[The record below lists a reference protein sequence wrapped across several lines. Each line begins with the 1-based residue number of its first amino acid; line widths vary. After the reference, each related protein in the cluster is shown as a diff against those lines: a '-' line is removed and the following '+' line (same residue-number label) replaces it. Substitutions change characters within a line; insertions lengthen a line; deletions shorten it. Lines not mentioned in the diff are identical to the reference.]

1 MELLHL
7 HSPDGRPLKTFDLAA
22 RPRRPLTLGAAPA
35 CDLPLPEGPDTLG
48 ALLRDEDGWLLAAA
62 DPAIPE
68 RRLVPGEPVA
78 LGPFLFRLECEAA
91 ETRATLLWRAGK
103 ERLCHAAPLN
113 DGRNVIAW
121 LPDRSAPA
129 LNPAIPGNR
138 IGDLF
143 LEGDGLTLV
152 VEDPE
157 GGTSQRLTFAFGD
170 RFAIGPFTGLALP
183 TAEAERAL
191 KTRDPLAWP
200 DRRVRLLLR
209 VAVCVGLLLALAMAA
224 LARETQTLRQAVA
237 ARAPAAVEIA
247 VPAPAP
253 ADPLSRDTIVAYG
266 QLFHACLPGLLATPE
281 ATTTD
286 DLLAMRAGQLLR
298 ALPEEAAERV
308 PLRRKQV
315 FLESLA
321 TIKRAVAAGDWPCLG
336 DALATVDADALHYY
350 DGDALLADAR
360 ALARTFGQ
368 DYSAL
373 CRELLR
379 GDGALD
385 RLLQE
390 ERQSLA
396 KALAARVDGLCGKDG
411 AGTPADIGSLRALA
425 RLVRAVATPDA
436 LAAARRADGFAATLS
451 ADYDRTC
458 RDLLT
463 RYRLERLAG
472 NAAAAEAIL
481 GELLALG
488 PADSPFWDWA
498 QRERART
505 APKEEPQ
512 P

>member
-62 DPAIPE
+62 DPAVPE
-68 RRLVPGEPVA
+68 RRLIPGEPVA

-253 ADPLSRDTIVAYG
+253 TDPLSRDTIVAYG

-281 ATTTD
+281 ATTTG

-321 TIKRAVAAGDWPCLG
+321 TIKRAVAAGDWPRLG
-336 DALATVDADALHYY
+336 DALATVDA
-350 DGDALLADAR
+350 
-360 ALARTFGQ
+360 
-368 DYSAL
+368 
-373 CRELLR
+373 
-379 GDGALD
+379 
-385 RLLQE
+385 
-390 ERQSLA
+390 
-396 KALAARVDGLCGKDG
+396 
-411 AGTPADIGSLRALA
+411 I
-425 RLVRAVATPDA
+425 
-436 LAAARRADGFAATLS
+436 AAARRADGFAATLS

-498 QRERART
+498 RRERART
-505 APKEEPQ
+505 APNEEPQ